1 MEFDFVSAEC
11 VVRIDPERAVQRYP
25 DAVSLR
31 FFVYRELSHCQ
42 LYRNPQGLFRHAELS
57 DAQSRLL
64 DDFLLLDA
72 LDAGHPEERIN
83 LFALAH
89 ETYADLRA
97 SALLLEEGS
106 DRQVLRRFFCD
117 ASGRELRL

>member
-1 MEFDFVSAEC
+1 M
-11 VVRIDPERAVQRYP
+11 QRYP

-106 DRQVLRRFFCD
+106 DRQVLRRFVAMHRDESFD
-117 ASGRELRL
+117 RNHAIDEALSQLIEMPLY